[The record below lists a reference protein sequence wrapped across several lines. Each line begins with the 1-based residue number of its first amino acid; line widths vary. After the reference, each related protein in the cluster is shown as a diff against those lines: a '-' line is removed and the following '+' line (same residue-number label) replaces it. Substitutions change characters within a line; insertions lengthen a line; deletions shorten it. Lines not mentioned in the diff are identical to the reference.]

1 MPKLQNIIAFSLIA
15 LGLIV
20 GMDKGYEAKTGFRCI
35 PYITCGPDFLINEF
49 LTPQITYS
57 KFQEL
62 IANKET
68 AKRTIESVD
77 WIDSNYA
84 GKYFLVK
91 LRNDSNYYR
100 VRRPQICHENPFK
113 RLESYGISVGFSYAC
128 L

>member
-1 MPKLQNIIAFSLIA
+1 MPKLKNIIAFSLIA

-20 GMDKGYEAKTGFRCI
+20 GMDKVYEAKTGFGCI
-35 PYITCGPDFLINEF
+35 PYITCGPDFLINEY

-68 AKRTIESVD
+68 AKKTIESVD
-77 WIDSNYA
+77 WVDSNYA
-84 GKYFLVK
+84 GKYLSVK

-100 VRRPQICHENPFK
+100 VRIPKVCKDHPGK
-113 RLESYGISVGFSYAC
+113 RLESYGISVGFYYSC